1 MSESADEDEET
12 KSQAHWTDCAAD
24 PLLAAGH
31 LVLHGLVGV
40 RGLLGASE
48 TRTLR
53 EFVDVELLRR
63 KGQATAEDNTP
74 ECSAACAAFERWFG
88 HVRERRRRYD
98 LKLDIKEPVVLDAL
112 HSVCAGLGPIL
123 EEVLTADATVVE
135 LATMISDPGAA
146 QQAYHPDSLL
156 PSLVGAPLITCFIAL
171 QDIDAAMGPTRLLPD
186 THNVE
191 SHRRLRDMVSPHRQ
205 AYREAADASGC
216 HMGCQAGDAYL
227 MDSRLWHRGGKNASE
242 LRRRLLYV
250 TFGVPHCKPVGST
263 YSILAEMDGQLRMRD
278 YTATV

>member
-1 MSESADEDEET
+1 MRLVPWHLLQIHKRAGRGDAQLVTTAVPSESSESELGLDSSMSESADEDEET

-171 QDIDAAMGPTRLLPD
+171 QVIATD
-186 THNVE
+186 
-191 SHRRLRDMVSPHRQ
+191 
-205 AYREAADASGC
+205 C
-216 HMGCQAGDAYL
+216 H
-227 MDSRLWHRGGKNASE
+227 
-242 LRRRLLYV
+242 
-250 TFGVPHCKPVGST
+250 
-263 YSILAEMDGQLRMRD
+263 
-278 YTATV
+278 